1 MLAIAGLDSNRL
13 MKRFFP
19 RFAASAR
26 TKADVAPADQVAERH
41 LPLFAGVTLLTAMA
55 GFGGFLWF
63 AALATE
69 RWYFLPL
76 TAVAAAGIEI
86 GLPRGRHARAAILG
100 FAVITGHRGS
110 LRSRRIEPALY
121 EY

>member
-1 MLAIAGLDSNRL
+1 VC
-13 MKRFFP
+13 
-19 RFAASAR
+19 ASDAV
-26 TKADVAPADQVAERH
+26 TEY
-41 LPLFAGVTLLTAMA
+41 LPLFAGVTLLTAIA

-63 AALATE
+63 AALNTE

-100 FAVITGHRGS
+100 S
-110 LRSRRIEPALY
+110 PS
-121 EY
+121 